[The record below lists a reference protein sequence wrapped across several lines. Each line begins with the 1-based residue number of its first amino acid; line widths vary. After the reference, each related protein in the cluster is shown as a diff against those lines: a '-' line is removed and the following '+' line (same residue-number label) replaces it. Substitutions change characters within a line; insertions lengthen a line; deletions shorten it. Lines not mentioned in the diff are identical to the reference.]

1 MLNSYNLYMSLY
13 KNDLIKVITTDGRE
27 SIAYVVGCSSG
38 KLEVK
43 SKLGDGYDIIGKDNI
58 FSKINS
64 RYQITVSTISSI
76 QKLSI
81 NILGEISGV

>member
-1 MLNSYNLYMSLY
+1 MSLY

-27 SIAYVVGCSSG
+27 SIAYVTGFTNG
-38 KLEVK
+38 QLEVK
-43 SKLGDGYDIIGKDNI
+43 SKIGDGYDIVGKDNI

-64 RYQITVSTISSI
+64 RYKITVSTISSI